1 MTQEALPGVPA
12 PLREALAAVPVPQV
26 TTVAGCDISW
36 LSWGDAARQ
45 PVVFVHGGAAHSW
58 WWSFTAPLL
67 SDRYH
72 VVALDL
78 SGHGDS
84 GHRAHYSF
92 AGWVEEVAAV
102 VERLPGGLPPI
113 VVGHSMGGMVATLFA
128 LEHGSRMAGLI
139 SIDSPL
145 SKADAANFTKD
156 NGVLAQ
162 TRSYSS
168 RDEAVARFRLLPP
181 QDVVADELLA
191 HVARHSVAST
201 GDGRWSWKFD
211 AKVFLEHPEDRPKDL
226 LGVLDSLVCPLG
238 VIAAEKS
245 DVVPES
251 DRERI
256 ADLARTAPAER
267 PVVYWPIDG
276 GHHLMFDRPLELV
289 AAIRDTIEE
298 WRSRRKTAE
307 EAGS

>member
-78 SGHGDS
+78 SGHGDR

-256 ADLARTAPAER
+256 ADMARTAPAER